1 MHQAHKLRENVSVSV
16 YIKSASDRVYLQQQV
31 LFAAESSSE
40 TAPHK
45 QRNKRWRDITH
56 PLDKRKMCC
65 GR

>member
-1 MHQAHKLRENVSVSV
+1 MHVNSWVLRLLFIL

-45 QRNKRWRDITH
+45 QR
-56 PLDKRKMCC
+56 DKRDDKKAA
-65 GR
+65 G